1 MMKEREGTLQSV
13 QATAK
18 ELLKTADHDKK
29 QEIEEQ
35 TQDINVQWEELA
47 GLVAKRGDQLQEVL
61 EVSQRFNDL
70 NKELTDLLRKTD
82 KKAKAEKFSEVKAKP
97 EEITEQ
103 IQEFEEIVEEFQ
115 SCEPKLTEL
124 VTLSETLVT
133 FATED
138 DSALVEEKV
147 EDAKERYWNVEKR
160 VRTIETKQGDALKL
174 AEEFYTEKT
183 TFEEW
188 FVETEKAMDNVD
200 GTEDTEPKQQL
211 LKVNGKRC

>member
-1 MMKEREGTLQSV
+1 MKEREGTLQSV
-13 QATAK
+13 QATAE
-18 ELLKTADHDKK
+18 ELVKTADHDKK

-35 TQDINVQWEELA
+35 THDINVQWEELA
-47 GLVAKRGDQLQEVL
+47 GLVAKRGDQLQGVIEI
-61 EVSQRFNDL
+61 SQKFNDL

-97 EEITEQ
+97 DEIKEQ
-103 IQEFEEIVEEFQ
+103 IQEFEEIVEEFE

-133 FATED
+133 FATDD

-147 EDAKERYWNVEKR
+147 EDVKERYWNVEKR

-188 FVETEKAMDNVD
+188 FEETEKAMDNVD